1 MFDAMTAL
9 SSKYNSNPETASR
22 AYDKNRD
29 GFVIAGGA
37 GVLVLEELE
46 HAKARGAK
54 IYAELTGYGATSD
67 GYDMVAPS
75 GHGAEECMRNALES
89 FEGNVDYINAHGTST
104 TVGDVAEINA
114 IQKVFTDNDVK
125 ISSTKSLTGH
135 SLGATG
141 AQEIIFSLLMMNNNF
156 ISPSINLENVIK
168 EADGLNIITDQNDI
182 SFNSFMSNSF
192 GFGGTNSCLIFEKN

>member
-1 MFDAMTAL
+1 
-9 SSKYNSNPETASR
+9 
-22 AYDKNRD
+22 
-29 GFVIAGGA
+29 
-37 GVLVLEELE
+37 
-46 HAKARGAK
+46 
-54 IYAELTGYGATSD
+54 
-67 GYDMVAPS
+67 
-75 GHGAEECMRNALES
+75 MRNALES

-156 ISPSINLENVIK
+156 ISPSINIKNVIK

-182 SFNSFMSNSF
+182 SFNSFMSN
-192 GFGGTNSCLIFEKN
+192 

>member
-1 MFDAMTAL
+1 M
-9 SSKYNSNPETASR
+9 S
-22 AYDKNRD
+22 RD
-29 GFVIAGGA
+29 GFVISGGA
-37 GVLVLEELE
+37 GVVILEEKE
-46 HAKARGAK
+46 HAIKRGAK
-54 IYAELTGYGATSD
+54 IYGTLKSFHANSD

-89 FEGNVDYINAHGTST
+89 FEGKVDYINAHGTST

-114 IQKVFTDNDVK
+114 IQKVFTDNNIK

-156 ISPSINLENVIK
+156 ISPSINIKNVIK

-192 GFGGTNSCLIFEKN
+192 GFGGTNSCLIFEKD